1 LLIFN
6 FIRIHLARSRAERAL
21 AKGERLKTSVL
32 ESIGKR
38 VVVLDAEGNIIAAN
52 HYWDEYLRAHG
63 RKPRNGSR
71 KTPYFGL
78 ASVLQE
84 FGERTAVTLEG
95 IRSVCEGKR
104 PRFELEYPVGSGED
118 QNWILL
124 VVTPL
129 EHADGG
135 AVMIY
140 LNVTQSKKDET
151 AIRSLSGK
159 LISAQED
166 ERSRIARELHDDIN
180 QQLAL
185 IAIQAQCL
193 SVSQAAG
200 MVFRQQAKDL
210 WEKVTLISSD
220 VQALSHRLY
229 STKLDYLGL
238 QAALGGLC
246 REFTEQQ
253 RIAATLHVEGE
264 GRRLDHE
271 TSLALFRV
279 AQESLRN
286 VSKHSHATSVH
297 VFFVNEPARLILRVE
312 DDGVGFDHAGDGNG
326 IGVLSMRERMQLVHG
341 TLDIL
346 SKAGEGTSVQAVVPI
361 HAPHSADAIR
371 MPAAA

>member
-1 LLIFN
+1 M
-6 FIRIHLARSRAERAL
+6 RRA
-21 AKGERLKTSVL
+21 
-32 ESIGKR
+32 
-38 VVVLDAEGNIIAAN
+38 NIIAAN
-52 HYWDEYLRAHG
+52 RYWDEYLRAHG
-63 RKPRNGSR
+63 RKPRKGSAR
-71 KTPYFGL
+71 RLISDWHPR
-78 ASVLQE
+78 LQE
-84 FGERTAVTLEG
+84 FGERTAVALEG

-129 EHADGG
+129 GACDGG

-140 LNVTQSKKDET
+140 LNVTQSKKDEA

-220 VQALSHRLY
+220 VQALSHQLY
-229 STKLDYLGL
+229 STKLDHLGL

-253 RIAATLHVEGE
+253 HIAATLHVEGE

-297 VFFVNEPARLILRVE
+297 VFFVNEPARSILRVE
-312 DDGVGFDHAGDGNG
+312 DDGVGFDHAGGGNG

-346 SKAGEGTSVQAVVPI
+346 SKAGEGTSVQSRRAHPR
-361 HAPHSADAIR
+361 ASLR
-371 MPAAA
+371 